1 VAQDAIGQLA
11 GSVNF
16 FHEAALATS
25 SLVGVNDPL
34 RCGFVEA
41 LHGHAN
47 VFSACWCTYT
57 GGSRLHTS
65 AKFAL
70 NCLVSLLALGVGKDA
85 LFLALDVCHGRK
97 D

>member
-1 VAQDAIGQLA
+1 MAQDAIGQLA

-16 FHEAALATS
+16 FHEAALTTS
-25 SLVGVNDPL
+25 SLVGVDDPL
-34 RCGFVEA
+34 CGDLVET
-41 LHGHAN
+41 LHRHAN
-47 VFSACWCTYT
+47 VFSTFWCTCT
-57 GGSRLHTS
+57 GGSRLYTS

-70 NCLVSLLALGVGKDA
+70 NCLISLLALGVGKDA